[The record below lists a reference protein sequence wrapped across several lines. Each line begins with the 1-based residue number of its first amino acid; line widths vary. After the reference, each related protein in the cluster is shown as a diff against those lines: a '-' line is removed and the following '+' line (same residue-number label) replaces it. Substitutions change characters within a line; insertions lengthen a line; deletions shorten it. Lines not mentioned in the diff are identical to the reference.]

1 MLIMNVYY
9 PTLLGERLRLFCKI
23 SSSLFRRGGH
33 HFHAKIRF
41 RGPASGSAAPADGQ
55 RGGSAAQRP
64 MHPRL
69 TTFHIGKFD
78 QRVIKLTRWW

>member
-1 MLIMNVYY
+1 MASKNVF
-9 PTLLGERLRLFCKI
+9 EI
-23 SSSLFRRGGH
+23 SSSLFRRGGLH
-33 HFHAKIRF
+33 LHAKTSF
-41 RGPASGSAAPADGQ
+41 KGPASSSAAPTGGQ

-78 QRVIKLTRWW
+78 QRVIN